1 MYSTM
6 ISDTMGSAGFGHRAP
21 GDTKLGERTPAESVA
36 GFRMDLTMNR
46 RNFLSTAAATAGL
59 ALATPVFGKKTGS
72 SSLSHKERV
81 DRALRGQ
88 DLDRPPF
95 TFYHHYKRPAA
106 QLEAQDHL
114 EFHRTYNTDIVK
126 VMNDFDYPQSKT
138 GKWYELKP
146 LASPFPHQLATLRL
160 CTT

>member
-1 MYSTM
+1 
-6 ISDTMGSAGFGHRAP
+6 
-21 GDTKLGERTPAESVA
+21 
-36 GFRMDLTMNR
+36 MNR

-72 SSLSHKERV
+72 SSLNHKERV

-95 TFYHHYKRPAA
+95 TFYQHYKRPTA

-126 VMNDFDYPQSKT
+126 VMNDFDYPQSTT

-146 LASPFPHQLATLRL
+146 LDSGFQSSWRPSNSSAMD
-160 CTT
+160 

>member
-1 MYSTM
+1 M
-6 ISDTMGSAGFGHRAP
+6 

-36 GFRMDLTMNR
+36 GFRKDLTMNR

-72 SSLSHKERV
+72 SALSPKERV

-95 TFYHHYKRPAA
+95 TFYHHYKRPTA
-106 QLEAQDHL
+106 QLEAQDHGQRDVRIPRKR
-114 EFHRTYNTDIVK
+114 EE
-126 VMNDFDYPQSKT
+126 Q
-138 GKWYELKP
+138 
-146 LASPFPHQLATLRL
+146 
-160 CTT
+160 